1 MFFEPNRVV
10 LDPSTCFFDARIVLL
25 EPSKVAVYSML
36 SMSVQREI
44 RVETFLRPLV
54 AHPLLALSQAAN
66 AETFDTPIDGPIS
79 SSSIITII
87 HHPSSIIRRPSPV
100 IRHPPSVIRHPLSLH
115 HLPTCPLPNVPCAL
129 PHPIHR
135 TPSPSKNI
143 GHRFG
148 RSGSGNGLFWN
159 CSSGAIQPKCIS
171 AETHFGNALLH
182 SCESAFPSVLT
193 MLFVPTRHTFRLEPK
208 VNQK

>member
-54 AHPLLALSQAAN
+54 AHPLLAMSQAASS
-66 AETFDTPIDGPIS
+66 ETFDTPIDGPIS

-115 HLPTCPLPNVPCAL
+115 HLPPSPLPNSPCVP

-135 TPSPSKNI
+135 APSPSKTLATV
-143 GHRFG
+143 
-148 RSGSGNGLFWN
+148 S
-159 CSSGAIQPKCIS
+159 AAQA
-171 AETHFGNALLH
+171 AETDLSGIVTAGQ
-182 SCESAFPSVLT
+182 SSQSAFQRKRTLEMHFCIHVK
-193 MLFVPTRHTFRLEPK
+193 VRFRLY
-208 VNQK
+208 

>member
-54 AHPLLALSQAAN
+54 AHPLLAMSQAASS
-66 AETFDTPIDGPIS
+66 ETFDTPIDGPIS

-115 HLPTCPLPNVPCAL
+115 HLPPSPLPNSPCVP

-135 TPSPSKNI
+135 TPSQSKQWPPFRPLRQRKRIFLELFQRGNPAKV
-143 GHRFG
+143 HF
-148 RSGSGNGLFWN
+148 SGNAFWKFN
-159 CSSGAIQPKCIS
+159 
-171 AETHFGNALLH
+171 
-182 SCESAFPSVLT
+182 SAF
-193 MLFVPTRHTFRLEPK
+193 M
-208 VNQK
+208 